1 MRDSQAKELALM
13 YEESLTVRS
22 DQEYTISV
30 LRLENQRLKDEISA
44 YKVVCAPRRISALAP
59 CAAAPPLSPRDAA
72 LRRPGSWR
80 PSGQD
85 LIPRP
90 APRARSS
97 RSRTRPCSP
106 HSAPSTTRSAGSRGA
121 RARARARRNAPSF
134 CLRFLC
140 ACMCARAC
148 ARTHAP
154 TPGPGPPLRRGA
166 SRVRVR
172 EREREGGR
180 LGYDGAATGLAPSSA
195 RRGAARRAGGG
206 AGDTARGRDD
216 QPQGA
221 R

>member
-1 MRDSQAKELALM
+1 MQVQTMRDSQAKELALM

-121 RARARARRNAPSF
+121 RAQKRTLFERTFPLRVHVRARV
-134 CLRFLC
+134 
-140 ACMCARAC
+140 RAHPRTDAG
-148 ARTHAP
+148 ARTAAQP
-154 TPGPGPPLRRGA
+154 RRLACPRARTGKGGRPAGVRRRG
-166 SRVRVR
+166 
-172 EREREGGR
+172 
-180 LGYDGAATGLAPSSA
+180 DGPRAFIGAA
-195 RRGAARRAGGG
+195 RRGAARR
-206 AGDTARGRDD
+206 RRSGRY
-216 QPQGA
+216 GT
-221 R
+221 RTR